1 MTTRET
7 YFKGILKCQF
17 STDARLP
24 IGPVDYQSRFVLE
37 PRYRLFNAVEI
48 QKSEIPE
55 SNALMELPYVFQK
68 MDTAIEIYTLLRPE
82 GFKRN
87 AESVLLILENEN
99 QASINQDSNLNP
111 LEDYIDDVQME
122 AHHYRSFSAL
132 KDNIKHGKITGT
144 AYFTIKESID
154 VQGNVIDIKQAP
166 MRSNLS
172 DRKGCFSL
180 FTGGRSSMD
189 FMQGMGRG
197 CSGSGCF
204 NLLKWLLLLLFLLA
218 LLSMLLNKCNNS
230 SVLPQSDQPPIHDTV
245 YKEVIKVETDTLVL
259 SDTLSLLDST
269 IKTKYEMVPLPNVQY
284 YTGSSLMLSESA
296 KDLEP
301 LARYLVKHENL
312 HATIYGHTDNVGKRQ
327 DNLKL
332 SQDRA
337 ESVKQFLINQ
347 GVEAS
352 RLTAIGKGD
361 TEPIR
366 DNSKQEG
373 RMLNRRVEVK
383 LVEQET
389 SETHRVIKDES
400 NHNKQ

>member
-1 MTTRET
+1 
-7 YFKGILKCQF
+7 
-17 STDARLP
+17 
-24 IGPVDYQSRFVLE
+24 
-37 PRYRLFNAVEI
+37 
-48 QKSEIPE
+48 
-55 SNALMELPYVFQK
+55 
-68 MDTAIEIYTLLRPE
+68 
-82 GFKRN
+82 
-87 AESVLLILENEN
+87 
-99 QASINQDSNLNP
+99 
-111 LEDYIDDVQME
+111 
-122 AHHYRSFSAL
+122 
-132 KDNIKHGKITGT
+132 
-144 AYFTIKESID
+144 
-154 VQGNVIDIKQAP
+154 
-166 MRSNLS
+166 
-172 DRKGCFSL
+172 
-180 FTGGRSSMD
+180 
-189 FMQGMGRG
+189 
-197 CSGSGCF
+197 
-204 NLLKWLLLLLFLLA
+204 
-218 LLSMLLNKCNNS
+218 
-230 SVLPQSDQPPIHDTV
+230 
-245 YKEVIKVETDTLVL
+245 
-259 SDTLSLLDST
+259 
-269 IKTKYEMVPLPNVQY
+269 MVPLPNVQY